1 MMRQATRLAKRTR
14 AATRR
19 TVKAHPLTAIG
30 LVASILTLG
39 FTGFQVTVGTQRYEV
54 RLLGKQEQAGLAA
67 QIEATRDV
75 TWRACEQAY
84 AKGQVK
90 VVRP

>member
-1 MMRQATRLAKRTR
+1 MLRQAKRLATRTTK
-14 AATRR
+14 ATRQR
-19 TVKAHPLTAIG
+19 VKAHPLTAIG

-75 TWRACEQAY
+75 TWRACEAAY
-84 AKGQVK
+84 TTGKMK
-90 VVRP
+90 VVRQ